1 MNTIPL
7 FASLDTLS
15 GVDGRRKKLFYR
27 LIGDRVIDALLHLP
41 ANVIQYRPIQS
52 INEAQAGENVIIELD
67 VISHAPNAYRT
78 KPYKIICTDGKNMVE
93 LVYFNAIKPYL
104 LKLYPPGARKI
115 IIGKIDRYL
124 SQATIAHPDAV
135 FDKEHKS
142 HLITHEVI
150 YPLTTG
156 ITNKCVKRVIDQA
169 LLRLPNF
176 PDWIDATM
184 CQQHGWPSWREAIL
198 AVHTPKSINDLSL
211 QSKFRQRL
219 AFDEFFSHQL
229 GLQFARQHQ
238 LRAQPGIAQAGDGRL
253 VQHLLTELPFDLT
266 DAQKQ
271 VVGEIFQD
279 MAAPH
284 SMSRLIQG
292 DVGSGKTVVALLA
305 MLKAVESSYQAAIL
319 APTDILARQHAAT
332 IIELVG
338 KLGVKAALLTAREK
352 GKVRTK
358 ILEQLKNGEIDIL
371 IGTHAIIQ
379 STVDFNKLG
388 LTVIDEQHRFGVE
401 QRLQLSTKGY
411 NPDVLAMT
419 ATPIPRTLQLANYG
433 DMDVSIIAQKPAGR
447 LPIQTKVISH
457 SRLEE
462 IIDGLKRMLEEG
474 AKIFWVCPLVKE
486 SETLDLC
493 AAEERFAHLH
503 GIFGNRVGLVHGQMK
518 PQEKD
523 KVMDLFINQSI
534 DILIATTVIE
544 VGVNVPA
551 ATIMIIEHAE
561 RFGLAQL
568 HQLRGRIGRG
578 NQQGTCILVYGK
590 QLTQVG
596 KKRLETM
603 RETSDGFKIAEAD
616 LQLRGSGDVLG
627 TRQSGMPGFKIAD
640 FAEYPELCSKLLS
653 LANKEARR
661 VCQEDPYLKGPKGEA
676 LALLL
681 RIFGRD
687 EAMKYTRS

>member
-7 FASLDTLS
+7 FASLETLS
-15 GVDGRRKKLFYR
+15 GVEGRRKNLFYR
-27 LIGDRVIDALLHLP
+27 LIGNRVVDALLHLP
-41 ANVIQYRPIQS
+41 ANVIQYRPIQL
-52 INEAQAGENVIIELD
+52 ITDAQVSENIIIELD
-67 VISHAPNAYRT
+67 VMSHVPNAYRT

-104 LKLYPPGARKI
+104 LKLYPIGARKI
-115 IIGKIDRYL
+115 IVGKIDRYL

-135 FDKEHKS
+135 LDKAS
-142 HLITHEVI
+142 NAHLITHEVI

-156 ITNKCVKRVIDQA
+156 ITNKCVQRVINQA

-176 PDWIDATM
+176 PDWLDTAT

-198 AVHTPKSINDLSL
+198 ATHAPKSTNDLSL
-211 QSKFRQRL
+211 DSKYRQRL

-229 GLQFARQHQ
+229 GLQLARHHQ
-238 LRAQPGIAQAGDGRL
+238 LRAQPGIAQAGNGYLIQRL
-253 VQHLLTELPFDLT
+253 LAELPFELT

-305 MLKAVESSYQAAIL
+305 MLKSVESGYQAAIL
-319 APTDILARQHAAT
+319 APTDILARQHATT
-332 IIELVG
+332 IIELVE
-338 KLGVKAALLTAREK
+338 KLGVKAVLLTAREK
-352 GKVRTK
+352 GKARTK
-358 ILEQLKNGEIDIL
+358 ILEQLKNGEINLL

-379 STVDFNKLG
+379 DTVDFKNLG
-388 LTVIDEQHRFGVE
+388 LAVIDEQHRFGVE
-401 QRLQLSTKGY
+401 QRLQLSAKGY
-411 NPDVLAMT
+411 NTDVLAMT

-457 SRLEE
+457 NRLDE

-486 SETLDLC
+486 SEALDLS
-493 AAEERFAHLH
+493 AAEERFIHLQ
-503 GIFGNRVGLVHGQMK
+503 GIFGSRVGIVHGQMK

-523 KVMDLFINQSI
+523 AVMDCFINQSV

-551 ATIMIIEHAE
+551 ATIMIIEHAQ

-578 NQQGTCILVYGK
+578 NQQGTCILLYGK

-640 FAEYPELCSKLLS
+640 FVEYPELCSKLLS

-661 VCQEDPYLKGPKGEA
+661 ICQEDPYLNGPKGEA